1 MGYAQSFSSLFPIP
15 NCPSSPDPQV
25 MIAEALE
32 AIEFV
37 GKSACLKLKQV
48 LKLNCEGGRVV
59 CVSVSLF
66 FFFYSQLF
74 VYMVLGGN
82 ASYFPLFIALE
93 RVGENCEPDSKICAW
108 LILV

>member
-48 LKLNCEGGRVV
+48 LKLNCDCEGGRVV

-66 FFFYSQLF
+66 FSFSFFSPTF
-74 VYMVLGGN
+74 CVYGFGRKRELLS
-82 ASYFPLFIALE
+82 AFYCS
-93 RVGENCEPDSKICAW
+93 
-108 LILV
+108 

>member
-48 LKLNCEGGRVV
+48 LKLNCDCEGGRVV

-66 FFFYSQLF
+66 FFFYSNFLCIWF
-74 VYMVLGGN
+74 WAETRVTFRFLLLLREWGKIANPIRKFVLG
-82 ASYFPLFIALE
+82 
-93 RVGENCEPDSKICAW
+93 
-108 LILV
+108 